1 MLQKDFLPYKTGIIQ
16 MKNSD
21 SISENQSYIK
31 TESKKLKKEGS
42 QLIILQELQHSLNT
56 HSQQT
61 KCFFFLSSLWDASN
75 IQ

>member
-1 MLQKDFLPYKTGIIQ
+1 MNTIKTGIIQ

-42 QLIILQELQHSLNT
+42 QLIILQELQ
-56 HSQQT
+56 Q
-61 KCFFFLSSLWDASN
+61 
-75 IQ
+75 